1 MHPEIQKDRELL
13 PYEIRKGAHDDV
25 EVKMGDKWLKPAE
38 ISAMVLQKLK
48 TDAED
53 RLGVKITEAIITVPA
68 YFDDSQRKAT
78 KDAGEIAGLS
88 VKRVINEPTAAALA
102 YGLNKKKD
110 EKIAVY
116 DFGGGTFDI
125 SVLEIGDD
133 TIEVRGTGGDTHLG
147 GDDVDQLI
155 IRYLVDEFKK
165 EQGVDISKD
174 QLAVQRLK
182 DAAEKAKHELW
193 FFILVHPFI
202 FIKLCL
208 WRAVRFFSLIRPM
221 GFWFYQSGLKQMLFV
236 ASSLLA
242 IAALF
247 ISGFSGMLLSL
258 KEKKSVFY
266 YLIFFALTTPFI
278 LIMTV
283 VQSRYR
289 FQIYPFLA
297 IFGGYLIYKYIWER
311 DRAVKNSL
319 WIAGGF
325 LALLTSVDIVFSFTT
340 VAERIFKFI

>member
-1 MHPEIQKDRELL
+1 LSR
-13 PYEIRKGAHDDV
+13 R
-25 EVKMGDKWLKPAE
+25 
-38 ISAMVLQKLK
+38 
-48 TDAED
+48 
-53 RLGVKITEAIITVPA
+53 
-68 YFDDSQRKAT
+68 
-78 KDAGEIAGLS
+78 GL
-88 VKRVINEPTAAALA
+88 
-102 YGLNKKKD
+102 
-110 EKIAVY
+110 
-116 DFGGGTFDI
+116 
-125 SVLEIGDD
+125 LEIIFTDLAGSVNIWLGN
-133 TIEVRGTGGDTHLG
+133 TLQSTGGQFTDSFNPANDYARTHG
-147 GDDVDQLI
+147 
-155 IRYLVDEFKK
+155 FF
-165 EQGVDISKD
+165 S
-174 QLAVQRLK
+174 LK
-182 DAAEKAKHELW
+182 EKAKHELW